1 MTNRLKILS
10 FGLAVS
16 LIIAVNDYYQRNASK
31 PRPSVR
37 TKASGSSQK
46 SKVRRLKINR
56 QKDIIT
62 NAAQKNE
69 PNIESHGEF
78 LPIPEDII
86 ALNGW
91 ARNPFMKRKQ
101 KDLGS
106 EPVILSNRELDSEQP
121 RMADFEMLNIE
132 SVAKLGEKTYVII
145 NGKRYSIG
153 DRIDRYVIEDI
164 YDDRVIFLLGNTRVM
179 KGVGK

>member
-91 ARNPFMKRKQ
+91 ARNPFIKRKQ
-101 KDLGS
+101 K
-106 EPVILSNRELDSEQP
+106 
-121 RMADFEMLNIE
+121 
-132 SVAKLGEKTYVII
+132 
-145 NGKRYSIG
+145 
-153 DRIDRYVIEDI
+153 
-164 YDDRVIFLLGNTRVM
+164 RVFNL
-179 KGVGK
+179 